1 MFQAAPLVCKCQ
13 NGGVCLESD
22 GGKTVCDCTSIYE
35 GQYCQIKREKTTR
48 AGASSAAAVFVPI
61 FLIILVIMS
70 AVALY
75 VYYQRKRGE

>member
-1 MFQAAPLVCKCQ
+1 MCQCQ
-13 NGGVCLESD
+13 NGGVCVESD
-22 GGKTVCDCTSIYE
+22 RGETVCDCTDNYE
-35 GQYCQIKREKTTR
+35 GQHCQIKREPTTR

-61 FLIILVIMS
+61 FLIILVIIS